1 MAVRGKAGSSLGQEG
16 FEGSEKE
23 MLKRDFLWQPLHVDT
38 APLGQVSVPKAAQPK
53 GLSAWRWRTLF
64 SDRPWGQEKRKVHSA
79 NKPTCPS
86 DIDQLHIILNL
97 GCTQR
102 VEYEYNYSWC
112 LYAQFFLNRE
122 IGAYIRNMYL
132 FLRR

>member
-53 GLSAWRWRTLF
+53 GLSA
-64 SDRPWGQEKRKVHSA
+64 
-79 NKPTCPS
+79 
-86 DIDQLHIILNL
+86 
-97 GCTQR
+97 
-102 VEYEYNYSWC
+102 
-112 LYAQFFLNRE
+112 
-122 IGAYIRNMYL
+122 
-132 FLRR
+132 